1 MKVLHLVSDFSNS
14 SETFIYDLIVDMEE
28 LGVDNHVVTNR
39 HINKIER
46 PFSKVISFDID
57 SRNIFEKI
65 SKRGR
70 RKIFNDYHVFE
81 QRKLQK
87 VVDDLQPDV
96 LHSHFNYFFENI
108 HDLIEKGFHG
118 RVIISTHGIDVVN
131 NKLYGQPQYVE
142 KVYKCQQHDN
152 IFFTAPSHYLKKKLQ
167 DIFGISSN
175 KIIVLPNCVNISLA
189 DFEEKKIKVDSE
201 ISIVNIG
208 RFVGFKGQTYLI
220 DALSM
225 LHDNGYKQVSLKLIG
240 FGPLENMLR
249 HQAANLGLES
259 AVDFKI
265 DLPREKI
272 FEELSSS
279 DIYIQSSVQDEET
292 GQEESFGI
300 AVLEA
305 ISVGL
310 PIVVTDSGGLPD
322 TICEAPYEPMT
333 QIIKAKNSRA
343 IYQAVINII
352 ESSHPPLKKE
362 QVDDLLSNFSTDTNR
377 KKILE
382 LYRGV

>member
-14 SETFIYDLIVDMEE
+14 SETFIYDLVVDMEE
-28 LGVDNHVVTNR
+28 LGIDNHVVTNR
-39 HINKIER
+39 HINKVER

-57 SRNIFEKI
+57 HRNIFEKI
-65 SKRGR
+65 LKRGR
-70 RKIFNDYHVFE
+70 RKLLNDYHVFE
-81 QRKLQK
+81 QKKLQQ
-87 VVDDLQPDV
+87 VVNDIQPDV
-96 LHSHFNYFFENI
+96 VHSHFNYFFENI
-108 HDLIEKGFHG
+108 HDIIKSGFRG

-152 IFFTAPSHYLKKKLQ
+152 IYFTAPSNYLKRKLQ
-167 DIFGISSN
+167 EIFGIAGE
-175 KIIVLPNCVNISLA
+175 KIIVLPNCVNISMA
-189 DFEEKKIKVDSE
+189 DFKEKE
-201 ISIVNIG
+201 IDPAENIYIVNVG
-208 RFVGFKGQTYLI
+208 RFVGFKGQAYLI
-220 DALSM
+220 DALSR
-225 LHDNGYKQVSLKLIG
+225 LHENGYKQVRLKLIG
-240 FGPLENMLR
+240 FGPLESALR
-249 HQAANLGLES
+249 QQAVDLGLEG

-310 PIVVTDSGGLPD
+310 PVVVTDSGGLPD
-322 TICEAPYEPMT
+322 TICAAPYQPMT
-333 QIIKAKNSRA
+333 QIIDAKSSQG
-343 IYQAVINII
+343 ICQAVVDII
-352 ESSHPPLKKE
+352 ESEHPPLKKE
-362 QVDDLLSNFSTDTNR
+362 QVDDLLSHFSTDSNR
-377 KKILE
+377 GKILE
-382 LYRGV
+382 LYRGA

>member
-14 SETFIYDLIVDMEE
+14 SETFIYDLIIDMEGM
-28 LGVDNHVVTNR
+28 GVENHVVTNR

-46 PFSKVISFDID
+46 PFGRVISFDID
-57 SRNIFEKI
+57 RRNIFEKI

-81 QRKLQK
+81 QKKLQK
-87 VVDDLQPDV
+87 VVDDIQPDV

-108 HDLIEKGFHG
+108 HDVIENGFRG
-118 RVIISTHGIDVVN
+118 RVIISTHGIDVVS

-152 IFFTAPSHYLKKKLQ
+152 IYFTAPSHYLKKKLQ
-167 DIFGISSN
+167 DIFGIPGE
-175 KIIVLPNCVNISLA
+175 KIIVLPNCVNISMA
-189 DFEEKKIKVDSE
+189 DFEEKKVDSEKE

-225 LHDNGYKQVSLKLIG
+225 LHENGYKQVTLKLIG

-249 HQAANLGLES
+249 QQAINLGLES

-265 DLPREKI
+265 DLSREKI
-272 FEELSSS
+272 FEELSAS
-279 DIYIQSSVQDEET
+279 DIYIQSSIQDEET

-310 PIVVTDSGGLPD
+310 PVVVTDSGGLPD
-322 TICEAPYEPMT
+322 TICAAPYQPMT
-333 QIIKAKNSRA
+333 QIIEAKNSQA
-343 IYQAVINII
+343 IYQAVIDII
-352 ESSHPPLKKE
+352 ESEHPPLKKE
-362 QVDDLLSNFSTDTNR
+362 QVDELLSNFSTDSNR
-377 KKILE
+377 EKILD

>member
-28 LGVDNHVVTNR
+28 MGVDNHVVTNR

-46 PFSKVISFDID
+46 PFGKVLSFDID

-70 RKIFNDYHVFE
+70 RKLLNDYHVFE
-81 QRKLQK
+81 QKKLQK
-87 VVDDLQPDV
+87 VVNELKPDV

-108 HDLIEKGFHG
+108 HDLIVNGFRG
-118 RVIISTHGIDVVN
+118 RVIVSTHGIDVVN
-131 NKLYGQPQYVE
+131 NKLYGQPQYIE
-142 KVYKCQQHDN
+142 KVHKCQQHDN
-152 IFFTAPSHYLKKKLQ
+152 IYFTAPSHYLKKKLQ
-167 DIFGISSN
+167 DIFGISGE
-175 KIIVLPNCVNISLA
+175 KIVVLPNCVNISMA
-189 DFEEKKIKVDSE
+189 DFKEKHVNEGREVTIA
-201 ISIVNIG
+201 NIG

-225 LHDNGYKQVSLKLIG
+225 LHNNGYEQVKLKLVG

-249 HQAANLGLES
+249 HQVANLELEGS
-259 AVDFKI
+259 VDFKI

-279 DIYIQSSVQDEET
+279 DIYIQSSIQDEET

-310 PIVVTDSGGLPD
+310 PVVVTDSGGLPD
-322 TICEAPYEPMT
+322 TICGAPYKPMT
-333 QIIKAKNSRA
+333 QIIEARSSRA
-343 IYQAVINII
+343 IYQAVVDII
-352 ESSHPPLKKE
+352 ESAHPPLKKE
-362 QVDDLLSNFSTDTNR
+362 QVDDLLSNFNTDTNR

>member
-39 HINKIER
+39 HINKVER

-57 SRNIFEKI
+57 RRNIFEKVL
-65 SKRGR
+65 KRGR
-70 RKIFNDYHVFE
+70 RKLFNDYHVFE
-81 QRKLQK
+81 QKRLQR
-87 VVDDLQPDV
+87 VVNDLQPDV

-108 HDLIEKGFHG
+108 HDLIEKGFSG
-118 RVIISTHGIDVVN
+118 RIIVSTHGIDVVN

-152 IFFTAPSHYLKKKLQ
+152 IYFTAPSHYLKRKLQ
-167 DIFGISSN
+167 EIFGIESE
-175 KIIVLPNCVNISLA
+175 KIVVLPNCVNISMA
-189 DFEEKKIKVDSE
+189 DFEEKRIDLANDVA
-201 ISIVNIG
+201 IVNVG

-220 DALSM
+220 DALSR
-225 LHDNGYKQVSLKLIG
+225 LHENGYKQVKLKLIG
-240 FGPLENMLR
+240 FGPLEGALR
-249 HQAANLGLES
+249 QQAVNLGLEK
-259 AVDFKI
+259 AVDFEV

-272 FEELSSS
+272 FEALSSS
-279 DIYIQSSVQDEET
+279 DIYIQPSIQDEET

-310 PIVVTDSGGLPD
+310 PVVVTDSGGLPD
-322 TICEAPYEPMT
+322 TICGAPYQPMT
-333 QIIKAKNSRA
+333 QIIEAKNSQA
-343 IYQAVINII
+343 IYQAVVDII
-352 ESSHPPLKKE
+352 ESEHPPIKKE
-362 QVDDLLSNFSTDTNR
+362 QVDDLLSHFSTDSNR
-377 KKILE
+377 GKILE
-382 LYRGV
+382 LYRGA